1 MSLCPFPIQI
11 RDPTD
16 QLGRKR
22 IPVPCGKCHVCLKR
36 RRDDWTIRLT
46 EHAKE
51 FNYVKFLTLTYNE
64 ENAIHVGYEQTT
76 LYKPHLKGFF
86 KSLRKSYS
94 FNYYAIGEY
103 GTKTYRAHYHVI
115 LFSNCDI
122 PFDILQKK
130 WKYGNI
136 AVSNGNIRRL
146 TYITKYHVN
155 RTAYPPETEPPF
167 ALMSKG
173 IGVSYVERMRNHHS
187 TVENSYYSQFQFK
200 KSLPRYYRE
209 KLYNKYQRKLISEKY
224 KPTDDDL
231 INEVAEYVKKYPE
244 SSYWKIKH
252 QKLMAARNAFKSKVN
267 HNNTF

>member
-103 GTKTYRAHYHVI
+103 GTKPIGLIITLFCLAIVI
-115 LFSNCDI
+115 FLLIYFKRSGNTEI
-122 PFDILQKK
+122 LPFLMEILD
-130 WKYGNI
+130 GL
-136 AVSNGNIRRL
+136 L
-146 TYITKYHVN
+146 TSLSIT
-155 RTAYPPETEPPF
+155 
-167 ALMSKG
+167 
-173 IGVSYVERMRNHHS
+173 
-187 TVENSYYSQFQFK
+187 
-200 KSLPRYYRE
+200 
-209 KLYNKYQRKLISEKY
+209 
-224 KPTDDDL
+224 
-231 INEVAEYVKKYPE
+231 
-244 SSYWKIKH
+244 
-252 QKLMAARNAFKSKVN
+252 
-267 HNNTF
+267 